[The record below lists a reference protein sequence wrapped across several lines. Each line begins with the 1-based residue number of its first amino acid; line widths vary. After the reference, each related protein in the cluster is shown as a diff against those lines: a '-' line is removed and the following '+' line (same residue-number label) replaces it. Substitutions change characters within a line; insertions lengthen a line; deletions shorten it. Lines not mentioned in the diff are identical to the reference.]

1 MYASDK
7 PALLTLNSSFVMNK
21 HFFVF
26 VVVVVVVVAS
36 HILLEGKDVNL
47 LIKENILLLFY

>member
-26 VVVVVVVVAS
+26 VVVVVVVAS